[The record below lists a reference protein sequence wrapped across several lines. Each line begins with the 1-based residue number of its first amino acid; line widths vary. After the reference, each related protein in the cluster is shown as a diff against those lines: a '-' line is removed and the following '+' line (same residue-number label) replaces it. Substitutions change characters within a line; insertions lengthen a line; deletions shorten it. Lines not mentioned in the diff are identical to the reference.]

1 MKVSNIISIFF
12 ISILMSTLAFS
23 QAPEKWTSAEIQDR
37 IKKLNF
43 LGSVLYVAAHP
54 DDENTRLISYMA
66 NEKKAETAYLSLT
79 RGDGGQNL
87 IGTEIR
93 ELLGVLRTQEL
104 LAARRIDGGKQ
115 FFTRAN
121 DFGYSKHP
129 DETFEIWNKEEV
141 LSDVVMTVRKFQP
154 DIIVNRFDHRSPGRT
169 HGHHTGSAMLGL
181 EAFGMSG
188 DAAVYPEHL
197 DMYKPHQPE
206 RIFFNTS
213 WWFYG
218 SRENFEKADKTN
230 MYTADIGVYY
240 PLKGKS
246 NTEIAAESRSMH
258 KCQGFGS
265 TGSRG
270 EQSEYLEFLDGSR
283 PTAKDDVFSGINT
296 SWTRLKGGALIG
308 ELVSLVER
316 TFDPT
321 APYNSVDV
329 LVEIYDEISKLEN
342 SVWKERKLEETKAL
356 ILACSG
362 FYLDV
367 NTRDRSATP
376 GDTVDIEFEIIN
388 RSPVNMELKGIEAN
402 LANFNPTFD
411 VSLENNNNNIF
422 RSEVVVPK
430 DMEYSTSYWLRKDG
444 TLGMYAVEDKSL
456 IGVPQTPDPIVF
468 DFDLLINNISISV
481 SRPLVFK
488 KRDPVKGE
496 VYDPF
501 EVLPAGFAESKD
513 ETVIFKPGQT
523 RTIQVEVTAGRDN
536 LNGVLIPCGDEKW
549 KLSPERI
556 PFELESK
563 NEKAYFDITVTA
575 PDKQDISKM
584 AYIVEVDG
592 ESFTDKLVTIQ
603 YDHIP
608 TQQVVQDN
616 SFNAICI
623 DIKSVGNKVAYIMG
637 AGDKIPDALRA
648 IGYQVDELSEADI
661 RSEVLNKYQSVIVGI
676 RAYNTIEN
684 MKFHHKVLMDFVKQ
698 GGNVVIQY
706 NTSRGLKS
714 DELGPY
720 PLKLSRGRVTD
731 ETAPVK
737 IIAPDHPIVNY
748 PNMITS
754 ADFEGWVQE
763 RGLYFPSEWDDAY
776 TPILQSNDP
785 GEEALTGGL
794 LVAKYGNGH
803 FVYTGY
809 SFFREL
815 PAGVPG
821 AYRLFANLIS
831 YGQQN
836 RP

>member
-1 MKVSNIISIFF
+1 MKIFNKLLIF
-12 ISILMSTLAFS
+12 LLCVLMSSSTFS
-23 QAPEKWTSAEIQDR
+23 QAPEKLTSAEIQDR

-104 LAARRIDGGKQ
+104 LAARRIDGGDQ

-129 DETFEIWNKEEV
+129 DETFAIWNKEEV
-141 LSDVVMTVRKFQP
+141 LSDVVMTIRKFQP
-154 DIIVNRFDHRSPGRT
+154 DIIVNRFDHRTPGRT

-181 EAFGMSG
+181 EAYEMSG
-188 DAAVYPEHL
+188 DASVYPEQL
-197 DMYKPHQPE
+197 SEYQLHQPE

-230 MYTADIGVYY
+230 MYNADIGVYY

-265 TGSRG
+265 VGSRG
-270 EQSEYLEFLDGSR
+270 EQTEYLELLNGSR
-283 PTAKDDVFSGINT
+283 PTQKDDVFSGINT
-296 SWTRLKGGALIG
+296 TWTRLKGGAKIG
-308 ELVSLVER
+308 ELVSLVDR

-321 APYNSVDV
+321 APYKSVDV
-329 LVEIYDEISKLEN
+329 LAEIYDEITKLED
-342 SVWKERKLEETKAL
+342 SVWKERKLEETKAI

-367 NTRDRSATP
+367 NTGDRSATP
-376 GDTVDIEFEIIN
+376 ADTVEIEIEIIN
-388 RSPVNMELKGIEAN
+388 RSPVIMELKGIKAN
-402 LANFNPTFD
+402 VASFNPTFD
-411 VSLENNNNNIF
+411 VSLENNKNNIF
-422 RSEVVVPK
+422 ESEVVVPK
-430 DMEYSTSYWLRKDG
+430 DMEYSTSYWLRKTG
-444 TLGMYAVEDKSL
+444 TLGMYAVEDESL
-456 IGVPQTPDPIVF
+456 IGVPQTPDPILF
-468 DFDLLINNISISV
+468 DFDLFINNVSIPV
-481 SRPLVFK
+481 TRPLVFK

-501 EVLPAGFAESKD
+501 EVLPPAYAESKD

-523 RTIQVEVTAGRDN
+523 RTIRVELTAGRDN
-536 LNGVLIPCGDEKW
+536 LKGELIPCGDEKW
-549 KLSPERI
+549 TLSPERI
-556 PFELESK
+556 PFELDSK
-563 NEKAYFDITVTA
+563 NEKAYFDVTVTA
-575 PDKQDISKM
+575 PDQQDISKM
-584 AYIVEVDG
+584 SYIVEVDG

-608 TQQVVQDN
+608 TQLVVQDN

-623 DIKSVGNKVAYIMG
+623 DIKSVGTKVAYIMG

-661 RSEVLNKYQSVIVGI
+661 RSEILNKYQSVIVGI
-676 RAYNTIEN
+676 RAYNTIDN
-684 MKFHHKVLMDFVKQ
+684 MKFHHKVLMEFVQQ
-698 GGNVVIQY
+698 GGNVVVQY

-720 PLKLSRGRVTD
+720 PLELSRGRVTD
-731 ETAPVK
+731 EGAPVE
-737 IIAPDHPIVNY
+737 IIAPDHPIINY
-748 PNMITS
+748 PNKITS
-754 ADFEGWVQE
+754 ADFDGWVQE
-763 RGLYFPSEWDDAY
+763 RGLYFPDKWDEAY
-776 TPILQSNDP
+776 TPILRSNDP
-785 GEEALTGGL
+785 GEEALDGGL
-794 LVAKYGNGH
+794 LVADYGQGH
-803 FVYTGY
+803 FIYTGY